1 MAWSHNLFCSC
12 YRSDTAEGCDSEYQY
27 PVAHIDSQAE
37 RSWHS
42 GNLDHIVL
50 SDPHH
55 GLPVLSLLLPGE
67 WVPSRQT
74 RRPPPLAVRIDLS
87 NATDSTSRRRKY
99 LFLPLALS
107 DRFGYIDPTAGHSI
121 SPRCT
126 SAPFQHRNTGRETV
140 CCRQKIVPT
149 HAAVPEGVFAS
160 AFADLETIEP
170 IASRPSVALGPR
182 CEFWLTG
189 TGTSRMLTGNNV
201 AILDFR

>member
-12 YRSDTAEGCDSEYQY
+12 YRSDTAEGCHSECQY

-50 SDPHH
+50 SDPQH

-140 CCRQKIVPT
+140 CCRQINGALTIFRGVNMLSKQLHYIVT
-149 HAAVPEGVFAS
+149 ATQHS
-160 AFADLETIEP
+160 ADGQSIDDPPFGDER
-170 IASRPSVALGPR
+170 ASRVR
-182 CEFWLTG
+182 K
-189 TGTSRMLTGNNV
+189 
-201 AILDFR
+201 

>member
-50 SDPHH
+50 SDPQH

-140 CCRQKIVPT
+140 CCRQINGALIIFRGVNMLSKQLHYIVT
-149 HAAVPEGVFAS
+149 ATQHS
-160 AFADLETIEP
+160 ADGQSIDDPPFGDER
-170 IASRPSVALGPR
+170 ASRVR
-182 CEFWLTG
+182 K
-189 TGTSRMLTGNNV
+189 
-201 AILDFR
+201 